1 MNQTRTRIVRSNSSI
16 RVDIRRM
23 VYVDGVCIGKA
34 DLDHGVIE
42 VKDRDRRR
50 SSQRGADIVRVP
62 IRDLVEIFGLKV
74 MEASA

>member
-1 MNQTRTRIVRSNSSI
+1 
-16 RVDIRRM
+16 M